1 MKIEQLTGIS
11 NTEQTR
17 DANRVNA
24 NRTASA
30 DASASPIAG
39 RPTPSS
45 DTVYI
50 SAQAETLAQLVTRV
64 KELPDLRQER
74 VASLRAIATSGG
86 FHYSADD
93 LADAILRDE
102 NGFSG

>member
-1 MKIEQLTGIS
+1 MKIEQLSGIN

-17 DANRVNA
+17 DASRVNA

-30 DASASPIAG
+30 DASASRIAAK
-39 RPTPSS
+39 PTPTP

-64 KELPDLRQER
+64 KQLPDIRQER

-102 NGFSG
+102 TGLSG